1 MKTKNLNENE
11 KLLKVLE
18 RNDYKRLTKELA
30 EKCEELADI
39 IIDKMI
45 ELEIKELDI
54 LKLKKVSVSGF
65 TEYFLVIEDCRR
77 SNDDCYL
84 KDSGALNVCKI
95 SRGLNA
101 NGYYFAGNFNYRIDF
116 ASNDEALYFLNNAK
130 KYLDLLDKIETKK
143 SEKFKESLKQ
153 VNNL

>member
-1 MKTKNLNENE
+1 MKTQVKELE
-11 KLLKVLE
+11 KVIE
-18 RNDYKRLTKELA
+18 RNDYKRLSKKLA

-45 ELEIKELDI
+45 ELEIDKLDD
-54 LKLKKVSVSGF
+54 LKLLKASLSGF
-65 TEYFLVIEDCRR
+65 TEYYLVISEFSVDA
-77 SNDDCYL
+77 DFGYD
-84 KDSGALNVCKI
+84 KDSGVLNVCKI

-101 NGYYFAGNFNYRIDF
+101 NGYYFAGNFNYYVNF
-116 ASNDEALYFLNNAK
+116 AKSKEALYFLNNAK